1 MHKLLLRIV
10 ACIHLAQGAKLRVR
24 SEGEIDAARRPL
36 RLPSR
41 AHAPA
46 EARAHVLE
54 RYFDPLCAYARASSN
69 LRLLG
74 EPPEIVNAFFAAR
87 FADDTYLARWT
98 SSGIPLRRWL
108 ANGLMIHARNT
119 LLAARRRAEHGGAVD
134 PKVIDEAYTQRVD
147 HETNALLAL
156 ERAWAVRT
164 VTEAH
169 ERVRTELQAE
179 GRGAWWELFRL
190 HTLHGMGY
198 AQAAPIVGVS
208 LPSASSIHR
217 QVVDR
222 LRATLHDILARDGIG
237 PDELDRELAMMQ
249 DMLG

>member
-1 MHKLLLRIV
+1 MTTSPSTFPTTHATWLIDRI
-10 ACIHLAQGAKLRVR
+10 
-24 SEGEIDAARRPL
+24 
-36 RLPSR
+36 
-41 AHAPA
+41 AHEPA

-54 RYFDPLCAYARASSN
+54 RYFEPLCAYARASAN
-69 LRLLG
+69 LRALG
-74 EPPEIVNAFFAAR
+74 EPPELVNAFFAAR
-87 FADDTYLARWT
+87 FVDDAYLARWT
-98 SSGIPLRRWL
+98 SSSVPLRRWL
-108 ANGLMIHARNT
+108 ANGLVMHARNT
-119 LLAARRRAEHGGAVD
+119 LLAARRRAEHGGSID
-134 PKVIDEAYTQRVD
+134 PRELDESHAQRVD

-198 AQAAPIVGVS
+198 AQAAPIVGVAAT
-208 LPSASSIHR
+208 SASSVHR

-222 LRATLHDILARDGIG
+222 LRATLVSILERDGIR
-237 PDELDRELAMMQ
+237 PDEIDGELAFMQ
-249 DMLG
+249 DLLGSS